1 MVGIR
6 VRPGQRGTP
15 LQRSSQLNLV
25 ADVGLRPSAF
35 GKTLPG
41 PRANVN
47 ARTRAQ
53 PAAMRVQILLFGQL
67 KEVAGRERDTLELP
81 EGARV
86 ADLLRRYA
94 EARPALLPYYNVMA
108 VALNQEY
115 SEAEAALH
123 EGDEVALIPPVSGGS
138 GKKPDPAPQKRR
150 APGGGAR
157 ATKIQIVCEKI
168 DSHAV
173 VEAIKRSEDGAV
185 AVFEGIVRNH
195 SRNRRTLYLDYEAYE
210 PMALKQLEG
219 HAAQARSQ
227 FAVREVAIVHRLGRL
242 EIGETS
248 VLIVVASAHRGAA
261 FDACRWLIDTLKKT
275 VPIWKKEHFE
285 DGAVWADGEPFPD
298 DIAKAGDISQTV
310 ENKPAS
316 K

>member
-1 MVGIR
+1 
-6 VRPGQRGTP
+6 
-15 LQRSSQLNLV
+15 
-25 ADVGLRPSAF
+25 
-35 GKTLPG
+35 
-41 PRANVN
+41 
-47 ARTRAQ
+47 
-53 PAAMRVQILLFGQL
+53 MRVQVLFFGQL
-67 KEVAGRERDTLELP
+67 KEAAGRERDTLELP

-86 ADLLRRYA
+86 SDLLRRYA
-94 EARPALLPYYNVMA
+94 EVSPALQPYYDVMA

-115 SEAEAALH
+115 SEAGAVLH

-138 GKKPDPAPQKRR
+138 GA
-150 APGGGAR
+150 GGGTPPGRPAGRQRYSNLAGESAR
-157 ATKIQIVCEKI
+157 ATKIVWEKI
-168 DSHAV
+168 DTPAIV
-173 VEAIKRSEDGAV
+173 QRIKRPEDGAV

-210 PMALKQLEG
+210 PMALKKLVEL
-219 HAAQARSQ
+219 AEQARAQ
-227 FAVREVAIVHRLGRL
+227 FAVRDVAMVHRLGRL

-275 VPIWKKEHFE
+275 VPIWKKEYFE
-285 DGAVWADGEPFPD
+285 GGAVWADGEPFPEE
-298 DIAKAGDISQTV
+298 IAKAKDISSPL

>member
-1 MVGIR
+1 MR
-6 VRPGQRGTP
+6 VR
-15 LQRSSQLNLV
+15 
-25 ADVGLRPSAF
+25 
-35 GKTLPG
+35 
-41 PRANVN
+41 
-47 ARTRAQ
+47 
-53 PAAMRVQILLFGQL
+53 LLFFGQL

-86 ADLLRRYA
+86 TDLLRRYA
-94 EARPALLPYYNVMA
+94 EVSPALEPYYDVMA

-115 SEAEAALH
+115 SERAALLH

-138 GKKPDPAPQKRR
+138 GKHTGVGDTKKAAVHARSLGPEGPRDDALLRR
-150 APGGGAR
+150 AAAGGRAAKNRAAAGETTQEREKAARSEGPDEGAR
-157 ATKIQIVCEKI
+157 ATKAAIVRERI
-168 DSHAV
+168 DSQSLIQ
-173 VEAIKRSEDGAV
+173 AIKRPEDGAV

-210 PMALKQLEG
+210 PMALKKLEDL
-219 HAAQARSQ
+219 AEQARER
-227 FAVREVAIVHRLGRL
+227 FAVREVALVHRLGRL

-248 VLIVVASAHRGAA
+248 VLIVVASAHRAAA

-285 DGAVWADGEPFPD
+285 GGAVWADGEPFPEE
-298 DIAKAGDISQTV
+298 IAKAGDNSPAAGK
-310 ENKPAS
+310 NPAS